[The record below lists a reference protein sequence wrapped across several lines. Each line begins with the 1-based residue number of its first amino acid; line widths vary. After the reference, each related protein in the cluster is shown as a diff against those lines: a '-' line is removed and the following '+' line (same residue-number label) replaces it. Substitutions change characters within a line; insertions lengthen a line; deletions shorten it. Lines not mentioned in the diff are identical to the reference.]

1 MLRMILVLALIFALL
16 EGQTI
21 TAWTS
26 IPISHHGVSTRTSKI
41 LASSNED
48 NPIQNEESISS
59 PIEKDVLME
68 EAPPPLPQPSQMSP
82 TNVMRTMGTNPRR
95 IAISFLSASGIA
107 LAGNFLGVTSKL
119 LMAVPEDTVAST
131 GLDMYFPRGT
141 YRTTME
147 RFGENSR
154 VFAVEN

>member
-1 MLRMILVLALIFALL
+1 MILVLALTFALL

-26 IPISHHGVSTRTSKI
+26 IPIISHHGVSKRTSKI
-41 LASSNED
+41 LASSKD
-48 NPIQNEESISS
+48 DTPIQNEESIAS
-59 PIEKDVLME
+59 PTEKDVLME
-68 EAPPPLPQPSQMSP
+68 EAGLPLPPPPQMSL
-82 TNVMRTMGTNPRR
+82 TDVMRTMGTNPRR

-119 LMAVPEDTVAST
+119 LMTVPEDTVAST

-141 YRTTME
+141 YRATME
-147 RFGENSR
+147 RLG
-154 VFAVEN
+154 